1 MPLCLTFIDLKRA
14 FDSVETDAVMGAL
27 DNQGVT
33 TQYIK
38 GDTISPKTF
47 TATLEDAMRKLECD
61 AMGVKLKL
69 QKTIFT
75 RNAWVSDAPF
85 TFNGTNISECT
96 SYVYLGRELNMMNDL
111 TPELERRK
119 RAACGA
125 DKNIED
131 VVKKTKN
138 TRLRAHLFNTTVL
151 PALTNASET
160 WAFHKQE
167 ENAVFGCASPR
178 SIKNK
183 DNIAVIGQD
192 TVDRADVRVIDLS
205 KSVSNSRMTS
215 KARDLEVLA
224 K

>member
-61 AMGVKLKL
+61 AMGVKVDGRQLHHLRFADDILKL

-167 ENAVFGCASPR
+167 ENAVSV
-178 SIKNK
+178 IEH
-183 DNIAVIGQD
+183 AVE
-192 TVDRADVRVIDLS
+192 RVMLG
-205 KSVSNSRMTS
+205 VSNFTQVRGGI
-215 KARDLEVLA
+215 
-224 K
+224 